1 MPLPLLHVPHQ
12 QHILNRICHSSLPPF
27 PYLLGVFVSLCFAAH
42 FLTLLLAL
50 TWQPAGISSPITLAI
65 KNSQN
70 WARRCVQS
78 AEKKRQHTNSPIT
91 PSLPFSSFLSPFI
104 FPSHDVSLYVARSF
118 SLTTFLSPHISSPP
132 ATPTPLSSL
141 YHPLCHR
148 GNFLPSWQACNCC
161 PLSLSSPLSVSLLL
175 LSLFDTINKQVEL
188 AVIVDASAEV
198 PGNE

>member
-1 MPLPLLHVPHQ
+1 MCKALRRSGSTP
-12 QHILNRICHSSLPPF
+12 
-27 PYLLGVFVSLCFAAH
+27 
-42 FLTLLLAL
+42 TL
-50 TWQPAGISSPITLAI
+50 
-65 KNSQN
+65 
-70 WARRCVQS
+70 
-78 AEKKRQHTNSPIT
+78 
-91 PSLPFSSFLSPFI
+91 PSLPLFLSLVFCLLSSFPRTM
-104 FPSHDVSLYVARSF
+104 SLFMLPARS
-118 SLTTFLSPHISSPP
+118 LSPHFSHLTFHPPP

-175 LSLFDTINKQVEL
+175 LSLFDTVNKQVEL

>member
-27 PYLLGVFVSLCFAAH
+27 SYLPGVFVSLCFAAH

-70 WARRCVQS
+70 WARRCVRS
-78 AEKKRQHTNSPIT
+78 TEKKRQHTNSPIT

-132 ATPTPLSSL
+132 PTPTPLSSL

-175 LSLFDTINKQVEL
+175 LSLFDTVNKQVEL